1 MSPFVPPRPKPHQGT
16 LSLLGRVLFAR
27 RDNLGFLRER
37 NYFMKM
43 ASYRIPGLDLFVV
56 NEPTLAR
63 SILIGEWERF
73 PKAGLLRKALH
84 PAIGSGV
91 LGSVGEEWKRQRRM
105 IDPALDQRGVEELFP
120 LMQAATDAMLA
131 RLAALPPRADVDIDV
146 EMTHVTADA
155 ICRAICSV
163 PFERDDAAHLFDA
176 FTRYQAAALPF
187 GLMRLLHLPPLL
199 TPTGWR
205 MRRATRDVRRLVED
219 LARPRYEADR
229 AGRPDEGRDIL
240 GSLIT
245 ARDPETEA
253 TFSFD
258 ELVDHLIV
266 LFIAGH
272 ETTAGGLSWALY
284 SLAHCAEVQERVAR
298 EVAEAAGTR
307 PLQYDDIRK
316 LKLTRDVFRE
326 ALRLYPPV
334 AYIVREA
341 TESAEFRGKPVPP
354 GATVVVSPW
363 LMQRHRDLWERPDEF
378 DPDRFATES
387 AKASLKK
394 AYLPFSLG
402 PRGCPGASFAML
414 EATLVIA
421 TLIGRY
427 QLLPVPGHTPEPAS
441 RLTVR
446 SRNGIKLRLE
456 PRRAQC

>member
-1 MSPFVPPRPKPHQGT
+1 MSPFVPPRPEPHQGT
-16 LSLLGRVLFAR
+16 LSLLARVLFAR

-37 NYFMKM
+37 NYSMKM
-43 ASYRIPGLDLFVV
+43 ASYRVPGLELFVV
-56 NEPTLAR
+56 NEPGLAR
-63 SILIGEWERF
+63 SILVEQWERF
-73 PKAGLLRKALH
+73 PKAGVLRKALH

-120 LMQAATDAMLA
+120 LMQAAGDAMLE
-131 RLAALPPRADVDIDV
+131 RFAALPPGTALDIDV

-163 PFERDDAAHLFDA
+163 PFDRDEAARLFDA

-187 GLMRLLHLPPLL
+187 GLMRLLRLPPLL
-199 TPTGWR
+199 TPAGWR
-205 MRRATRDVRRLVED
+205 VRRATIDVRRLVER
-219 LARPRYEADR
+219 LARQRYEADQR
-229 AGRPDEGRDIL
+229 GEPDEGHDIL
-240 GSLIT
+240 GSLIA
-245 ARDPETEA
+245 ARDPETGA
-253 TFSFD
+253 RFSFE

-272 ETTAGGLSWALY
+272 ETTAGSLSWAFY
-284 SLAHCAEVQERVAR
+284 CLAHCPEIQERVAR
-298 EVAEAAGTR
+298 EVAETAGVR
-307 PLQYDDIRK
+307 PLQYGDVRK

-326 ALRLYPPV
+326 ALRLYPPI
-334 AYIVREA
+334 AYLVREA
-341 TESAEFRGKPVPP
+341 TEAGELRGKLVRP

-363 LMQRHRDLWERPDEF
+363 LMQRHRDLWARPDEF
-378 DPDRFATES
+378 DPDRFASNS
-387 AKASLKK
+387 AKTSLKK

-402 PRGCPGASFAML
+402 PRGCPGASFAMQ
-414 EATLVIA
+414 EATLIIA

-427 QLLPVPGHTPEPAS
+427 RLLPVAGHTPEPAS

-456 PRRAQC
+456 PRLTAQ